1 MYNRQKGELKYSPE
15 LGYYYEADLE
25 KHKKYKNIQKISL
38 IVTALI
44 LMATGIYWLLNQ
56 KKSKELQTPPTQIH
70 TPTTQPKPLQVQ
82 EEKNAT
88 SPLQTQPIP
97 STPLPNEIN
106 TTQESNTTIDANPK
120 VENNDTQTK
129 ANPSEANSSEVT
141 FDRGDNKLF
150 FTSMGKSVEGAVIK
164 KNVEEIHLEI
174 DDTKAKEEI
183 KNEQLNNGI
192 IPPKEKNTKE
202 KPKTQENKTPTP
214 PKSITVKSGD
224 NIYSISK
231 RVYGDSQ
238 FYKKILQA
246 NKIKNIRSLKIG
258 QKLIIPPKD

>member
-1 MYNRQKGELKYSPE
+1 MYDRQKGELKYSPE

-25 KHKKYKNIQKISL
+25 KHEKYKHIQKISL

-44 LMATGIYWLLNQ
+44 LTASGIYWLLNQ
-56 KKSKELQTPPTQIH
+56 KKSKEPQTPPTQTH
-70 TPTTQPKPLQVQ
+70 TPTTQPKPLD
-82 EEKNAT
+82 EKNTT
-88 SPLQTQPIP
+88 SPIQTQPIP
-97 STPLPNEIN
+97 STPLPKEIN
-106 TTQESNTTIDANPK
+106 TTQESNTSSYPNPTL
-120 VENNDTQTK
+120 ENNDTHIQ
-129 ANPSEANSSEVT
+129 ANPSEDNSSEVI
-141 FDRGDNKLF
+141 FDRGNTNLF

-183 KNEQLNNGI
+183 KNEQLNNGVV
-192 IPPKEKNTKE
+192 PPKEENTKE
-202 KPKTQENKTPTP
+202 KPKTQENKTSTP
-214 PKSITVKSGD
+214 PKTITVKSGD

-231 RVYGDSQ
+231 RVYGDSK